1 MSDKEDMTETAFIER
16 FVNHM
21 VLVGGT
27 EFADGSS
34 IEEYA
39 REVAPTYWANSD
51 QREDGP
57 EACADADMDCWE
69 YAG

>member
-1 MSDKEDMTETAFIER
+1 MTGDITEAEFIER

-21 VLVGGT
+21 VLIGGT

-34 IEEYA
+34 IEAYA
-39 REVAPTYWANSD
+39 REAAPTYWAEVD

-57 EACADADMDCWE
+57 EACAQADISCWE
-69 YAG
+69 YEA

>member
-1 MSDKEDMTETAFIER
+1 MPDEMELTREMFIER

-39 REVAPTYWANSD
+39 REVAPTYWEDAD

-57 EACADADMDCWE
+57 EACAEGDIDCWD

>member
-1 MSDKEDMTETAFIER
+1 MTATDIAEAEFIER

-21 VLVGGT
+21 VLIGGT

-34 IEEYA
+34 IKEYA
-39 REVAPTYWANSD
+39 LEVAPTYWAEPG

-57 EACADADMDCWE
+57 EACAAADFSHWE
-69 YAG
+69 DYE